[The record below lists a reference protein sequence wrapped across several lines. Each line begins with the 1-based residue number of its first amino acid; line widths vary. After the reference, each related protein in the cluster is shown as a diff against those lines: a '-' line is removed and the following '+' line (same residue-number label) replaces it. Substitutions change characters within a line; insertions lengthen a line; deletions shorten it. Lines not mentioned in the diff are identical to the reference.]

1 MYSDGA
7 RSIPDVIQNGYSVD
21 IGKYLG
27 EGWEIF
33 KKNIGGFVGF
43 TVIVLLLSS
52 LSVILPE
59 KARLLGNVASAVL
72 AGPLNAGLFI
82 VAFKLIKQ
90 RSTTFSDFFL
100 GFNNFLQFFIANL
113 LVSILVGI
121 ASLFLLLPGIYLGV
135 AYSFT
140 TALIVDRKFDFWEA
154 METSRKVISKR
165 WFPFFGFVLV
175 LALINIVGALLFFVG
190 LLFTIPLTM
199 CAIAAAYQ
207 DILGL
212 SATSMI
218 EDAV

>member
-1 MYSDGA
+1 
-7 RSIPDVIQNGYSVD
+7 
-21 IGKYLG
+21 
-27 EGWEIF
+27 
-33 KKNIGGFVGF
+33 
-43 TVIVLLLSS
+43 
-52 LSVILPE
+52 
-59 KARLLGNVASAVL
+59 
-72 AGPLNAGLFI
+72 
-82 VAFKLIKQ
+82 
-90 RSTTFSDFFL
+90 
-100 GFNNFLQFFIANL
+100 
-113 LVSILVGI
+113 LVGI
-121 ASLFLLLPGIYLGV
+121 ASLLLLLPGIYLGV

-175 LALINIVGALLFFVG
+175 LVLINIVGALLFFVG

>member
-1 MYSDGA
+1 MYSDSA
-7 RSIPDVIQNGYSVD
+7 RSIPDVIQNGYTVD

-43 TVIVLLLSS
+43 TVITLLIGVLTGF
-52 LSVILPE
+52 LPDNA
-59 KARLLGNVASAVL
+59 KPLGNIASVVL

-82 VAFKLIKQ
+82 VAFKLLKQ
-90 RSTTFSDFFL
+90 RPTTFGDFFL

-113 LVSILVGI
+113 LMGILVVA
-121 ASLFLLLPGIYLGV
+121 ASFLLLLPGIYLGV

-154 METSRKVISKR
+154 METSRKVITKR
-165 WFPFFGFVLV
+165 WFSFFGFVIVLV
-175 LALINIVGALLFFVG
+175 LINLVGLALAGVG
-190 LLFTIPLTM
+190 LLLTLPLTV

-212 SATSMI
+212 SPTSMI
-218 EDAV
+218 EDPA

>member
-7 RSIPDVIQNGYSVD
+7 RSIPDVIQTGYSVD

-33 KKNIGGFVGF
+33 KKNIGGFIGF
-43 TVIVLLLSS
+43 TAIIFLVSALAA
-52 LSVILPE
+52 ILPE
-59 KARLLGNVASAVL
+59 KARPLGNIASAVL
-72 AGPLNAGLFI
+72 AGPLNAGMFI

-113 LVSILVGI
+113 LMGILVI
-121 ASLFLLLPGIYLGV
+121 LASFVFVLPGIYLGV

-154 METSRKVISKR
+154 METSRKVITKR
-165 WFPFFGFVLV
+165 WFSFFGFVLV
-175 LALINIVGALLFFVG
+175 LALINIVGFLLLGVG
-190 LLFTIPLTM
+190 VLVTAPLTM

>member
-1 MYSDGA
+1 VTED
-7 RSIPDVIQNGYSVD
+7 
-21 IGKYLG
+21 
-27 EGWEIF
+27 
-33 KKNIGGFVGF
+33 
-43 TVIVLLLSS
+43 
-52 LSVILPE
+52 
-59 KARLLGNVASAVL
+59 
-72 AGPLNAGLFI
+72 
-82 VAFKLIKQ
+82 
-90 RSTTFSDFFL
+90 
-100 GFNNFLQFFIANL
+100 
-113 LVSILVGI
+113 
-121 ASLFLLLPGIYLGV
+121 PGIYLGV

-165 WFPFFGFVLV
+165 WFSFFGFVLV
-175 LALINIVGALLFFVG
+175 LVLINIVGALLLGVG

>member
-43 TVIVLLLSS
+43 AAIVLLLSS
-52 LSVILPE
+52 LAAILPE
-59 KARLLGNVASAVL
+59 KARPLGNIASAVL

-121 ASLFLLLPGIYLGV
+121 ASLLLLLPGIYLGV

-175 LALINIVGALLFFVG
+175 LALINIVGALLLGVG